1 MKCYEGVRIL
11 IGRPEPNP
19 KKFLRRIFALLIFNH
34 SDWLNILPKN
44 ECSVKFTLKNLS
56 IELVH
61 VFLVKGNKN
70 KTKKKQDSLARI
82 VCIQTTFGI
91 VPQTMDQP

>member
-1 MKCYEGVRIL
+1 MKKCYEGVRIL
-11 IGRPEPNP
+11 IGRPEFNP

-61 VFLVKGNKN
+61 VFLVKGTR
-70 KTKKKQDSLARI
+70 TKQKRSKIHWQE
-82 VCIQTTFGI
+82 
-91 VPQTMDQP
+91 